1 MNIFI
6 IGGTAESIEIIK
18 FIKSKYNDLRIITST
33 TTSYGS
39 KIAKEAGSDIVIAKP
54 LPKEDILNVLNDIYK
69 VKKMSYDKL
78 TKKQELLKEQI
89 SSYNEENIDISDLY
103 DRLESK

>member
-1 MNIFI
+1 MYSNYASMYGDSRGILVIFDNL
-6 IGGTAESIEIIK
+6 S
-18 FIKSKYNDLRIITST
+18 L
-33 TTSYGS
+33 
-39 KIAKEAGSDIVIAKP
+39 
-54 LPKEDILNVLNDIYK
+54 EDILNVLNDIYK

>member
-1 MNIFI
+1 MFEELFKNFI
-6 IGGTAESIEIIK
+6 NDGIMVKTDRYWVSLGG
-18 FIKSKYNDLRIITST
+18 R
-33 TTSYGS
+33 G
-39 KIAKEAGSDIVIAKP
+39 
-54 LPKEDILNVLNDIYK
+54 NDIYK

-78 TKKQELLKEQI
+78 TKKQEFLKEQI

>member
-1 MNIFI
+1 MFEELFKNFI
-6 IGGTAESIEIIK
+6 NDGIMVKTDRYWVSLGG
-18 FIKSKYNDLRIITST
+18 R
-33 TTSYGS
+33 G
-39 KIAKEAGSDIVIAKP
+39 
-54 LPKEDILNVLNDIYK
+54 NDIYK